1 MCRRGKCAPC
11 FINKL
16 NSNRAATQPATL
28 PTLDSPT
35 RQLPGQHHPS
45 RATITMGGGAGGG
58 AGRGGNHCETRPRL
72 GLPTVSLRN
81 RVTRCHQMLG
91 AAPAARRQRGVSTIY
106 PRQINKPVLGPR
118 YAQPSERACH
128 QRDAHTEHG
137 KHSRKNRVSQDQL
150 EKRVG
155 LPCTPAKITPS
166 NTPL

>member
-35 RQLPGQHHPS
+35 KQLPGQYHPS
-45 RATITMGGGAGGG
+45 RATITIGGRAGGG
-58 AGRGGNHCETRPRL
+58 VGRGGNHCETRLRL
-72 GLPTVSLRN
+72 GLPTRCCSCCKAAERCFHSLPQAN
-81 RVTRCHQMLG
+81 KQTSSG
-91 AAPAARRQRGVSTIY
+91 A
-106 PRQINKPVLGPR
+106 R

-128 QRDAHTEHG
+128 QRDGHTEHG

-166 NTPL
+166 NTPF